1 MTLEILCTVPLT
13 PAQAQR
19 LAAEVPDARLR
30 LLAGR
35 VPPEELDRAFA
46 VASVAFL
53 FGREL
58 TPGRL
63 AAARN
68 LRWIQCAYAGVD
80 AMLAAVPQLR
90 DHPVILTNARGMH
103 AATIADHVFMF
114 MLAWARNLPG
124 YLDQQRR
131 TQWRRLPTR
140 ELAGETLAVVGLGAI
155 GREVARRARAFGMRV
170 LACRRNPEPE
180 EGIELVVGPGEIRRI
195 LEPAQWVVVSAA
207 LTAETRHLIGRDEL
221 AAMRPDAFLIN
232 IARGAVVDEEA
243 LVEALRERRIG
254 GAGLDVFAEEPL
266 PPHHPLWGLDN
277 VLITPHNAGAM
288 RDYTG
293 AALELFLDNLR
304 RFRQGRPLRN
314 VVDKARGY

>member
-1 MTLEILCTVPLT
+1 MALEILCTVPLNDDQA
-13 PAQAQR
+13 AQ
-19 LAAEVPDARLR
+19 LAAAAPDACLH
-30 LLAGR
+30 LLPGR

-46 VASVAFL
+46 VAEVAFL

-58 TPGRL
+58 TPARL
-63 AAARN
+63 EAARH

-90 DHPVILTNARGMH
+90 EHPVILTNARGMH

-131 TQWRRLPTR
+131 AQWRRLPTR
-140 ELAGETLAVVGLGAI
+140 QLAGETLAVVGLGAI
-155 GREVARRARAFGMRV
+155 GREVARRARTFGMRV
-170 LACRRNPEPE
+170 LACRRHPQPE
-180 EGIELVVGPGEIRRI
+180 EGLDLVVGPGDLRRI

-207 LTAETRHLIGRDEL
+207 LTPETRHLIGREEL
-221 AAMRPDAFLIN
+221 AALRPDAFLIN
-232 IARGAVVDEEA
+232 IARGPVVDEAA
-243 LVEALRERRIG
+243 LVEALRERRIA
-254 GAGLDVFAEEPL
+254 GAGLDVFEEEPL
-266 PPHHPLWGLDN
+266 PPDHPLWTLDN

-304 RFRQGRPLRN
+304 RFRQGQPLRN
-314 VVDKARGY
+314 VVDKVRGY